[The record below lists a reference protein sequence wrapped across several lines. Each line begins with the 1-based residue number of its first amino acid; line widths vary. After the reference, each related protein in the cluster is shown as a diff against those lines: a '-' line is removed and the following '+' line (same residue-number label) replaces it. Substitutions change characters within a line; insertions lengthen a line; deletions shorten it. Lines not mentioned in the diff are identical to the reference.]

1 MLMSRK
7 GTELGS
13 LFLLNITLLEINE
26 IFGWISQSSGQ
37 FMDQFFENHGVY
49 ILSQHVEQK
58 PVTHL
63 GFLDDD
69 IDALLLDQP
78 EADKK

>member
-1 MLMSRK
+1 
-7 GTELGS
+7 
-13 LFLLNITLLEINE
+13 
-26 IFGWISQSSGQ
+26 
-37 FMDQFFENHGVY
+37 MDQFFENHGVY